1 MRYMVHVE
9 VHSDKALQI
18 VASHWSL
25 PTIWVS
31 RSVKIDAH
39 FLKWPNIINM
49 EMYIWIRSSYYSL
62 LEFFYNINSIYNY
75 YFSWEYLI
83 YMWYKI
89 NQHWFSPIL
98 VHLGSKNKQLSWTNW
113 GLKIPVRPSAHWPT
127 NWKSLVC
134 NLADMIFLK
143 ILLYS

>member
-9 VHSDKALQI
+9 VHSDKVLQI
-18 VASHWSL
+18 VASHWSFGCL
-25 PTIWVS
+25 G
-31 RSVKIDAH
+31 RSKWTH

-49 EMYIWIRSSYYSL
+49 EMYIWIRCSYYSL

-89 NQHWFSPIL
+89 NQQWFSPIL

-113 GLKIPVRPSAHWPT
+113 DLKIPFRPSAHWPT
-127 NWKSLVC
+127 NWKSLVS
-134 NLADMIFLK
+134 NPADMIFLK
-143 ILLYS
+143 IFLYS